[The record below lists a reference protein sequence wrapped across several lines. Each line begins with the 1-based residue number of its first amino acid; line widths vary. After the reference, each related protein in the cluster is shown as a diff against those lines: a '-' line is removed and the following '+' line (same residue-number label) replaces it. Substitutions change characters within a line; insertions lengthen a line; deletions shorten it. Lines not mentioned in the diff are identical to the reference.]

1 MDSFP
6 PDNRRLG
13 VADSAQDRVENKAA
27 SSREGFTA
35 AAAAAA
41 VVAALELAQA
51 GAPDPLAPILQ
62 PVLKI
67 FSPHPHRPLQHG
79 HFARPDQLPQWPLY
93 PFLPPKY
100 LM

>member
-35 AAAAAA
+35 IASA
-41 VVAALELAQA
+41 VVTLELAQA
-51 GAPDPLAPILQ
+51 GAPNPLAPILQ

-67 FSPHPHRPLQHG
+67 FSPHPHSPLQHG
-79 HFARPDQLPQWPLY
+79 HFARPDQLPQRPLY

>member
-35 AAAAAA
+35 AAA
-41 VVAALELAQA
+41 VVALELAQA

-62 PVLKI
+62 PVFKI

-79 HFARPDQLPQWPLY
+79 HLARPDQLPQWPLY